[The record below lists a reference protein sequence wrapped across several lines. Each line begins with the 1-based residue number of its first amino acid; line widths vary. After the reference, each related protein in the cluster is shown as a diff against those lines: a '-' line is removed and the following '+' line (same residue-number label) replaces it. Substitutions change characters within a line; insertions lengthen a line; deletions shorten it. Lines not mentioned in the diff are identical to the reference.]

1 MLNKLQGLHNINTPL
16 YNPNKRNDNNKI
28 NHYIQEN
35 FLGNELEVVEELKSF
50 ITYYNLSDMLDFSR
64 KDFNKQ
70 INLSANKKTV
80 IISKWQVLN
89 LGSVVDVKIGGTP
102 ARENAS
108 YFNGNNLWVS
118 ISEMKGKIITDTK
131 EKISD
136 AGVKKSNVKLIP
148 KGTTLLSFKL
158 SIGKTAIA
166 GKDLYTN
173 EAIAGLIPK
182 DKNVITDEYLYQLFS
197 AKLIDLENIGSKMF
211 GKSLNSD
218 YLKNDVK
225 IPIPPKEVQKKITDE
240 CNIVQ
245 KAKEKAILEIEKAK
259 KKIDDFILNAL
270 AKNYK
275 QEKISSFSIVNPS
288 KVEIR
293 TIDDNTIVSF
303 VEMASVSE
311 NGIITNTVDKPLKVL
326 RKGSYTYFRDNDII
340 IAKITPCME
349 NGKCAL
355 AKGLSNGIGMGSSEF
370 HVIRTNETM
379 NNKFLFSILN
389 RAVVRKEAEK
399 NMTGSS
405 GHRRVPASYYE
416 NFKVP
421 VLPIREQ
428 EKIVRQIEILENTII
443 AEQAKIDSSVD
454 KKKEI
459 LKKYL

>member
-1 MLNKLQGLHNINTPL
+1 M
-16 YNPNKRNDNNKI
+16 
-28 NHYIQEN
+28 
-35 FLGNELEVVEELKSF
+35 
-50 ITYYNLSDMLDFSR
+50 
-64 KDFNKQ
+64 
-70 INLSANKKTV
+70 
-80 IISKWQVLN
+80 
-89 LGSVVDVKIGGTP
+89 
-102 ARENAS
+102 
-108 YFNGNNLWVS
+108 
-118 ISEMKGKIITDTK
+118 
-131 EKISD
+131 
-136 AGVKKSNVKLIP
+136 
-148 KGTTLLSFKL
+148 
-158 SIGKTAIA
+158 
-166 GKDLYTN
+166 
-173 EAIAGLIPK
+173 
-182 DKNVITDEYLYQLFS
+182 
-197 AKLIDLENIGSKMF
+197 
-211 GKSLNSD
+211 
-218 YLKNDVK
+218 
-225 IPIPPKEVQKKITDE
+225 
-240 CNIVQ
+240 
-245 KAKEKAILEIEKAK
+245 
-259 KKIDDFILNAL
+259 

-379 NNKFLFSILN
+379 NNKFLLSILN